1 MVKKMDEKAIEL
13 KLYSIC
19 TDVESAYERIKT
31 YIYKTPLTISRELS
45 YDTGAKV
52 YLKLGK

>member
-1 MVKKMDEKAIEL
+1 MDEKAIEL
-13 KLYSIC
+13 KLLSIC

-31 YIYKTPLTISRELS
+31 YIYRTPLMISRELS
-45 YDTGAKV
+45 KVTGANV